1 MNFRLQ
7 SLLTGFARHLFRAF
21 FVFVIFSHGFTTAQI
36 TEQVAKS
43 AGKFTVRI
51 IILSEDELKGH
62 GSGFIIDDKGHVAT
76 NRHVIEDAENAI
88 VIYAQ
93 GQKIF
98 FRPAEIVCVSRTAD
112 LAILK
117 VDPIP
122 LTEPAQLAVGM
133 LETGA
138 PIMTVGF
145 PGALDNGTWMTL
157 DGVEHTHKSGEGKIT
172 TEEAKSDFVP
182 AVFPGAVA
190 KNMVDSNIKI
200 VLHSAKISGGNSG
213 GPLIDSEGRVCGIN
227 TALLPASLAGVDYPV
242 SIHASELLALA
253 RAHSIPVNAS
263 ASKAYSFGSLPR
275 SQIFLYITLALF
287 AAVIFLMMLRKPR
300 TVMVDAVS
308 RVVRPKRHDVSD
320 AGYRHGPPVSN
331 PHKSPANAVGNMR
344 LRGRDL
350 QGRSYDLVFGFK
362 DFGRHANRLVVG
374 RNNDLSQL
382 VLSHDSV
389 SRQHAT
395 LVLANGSVLMED
407 RNSGNGTKINGRDL
421 HVGSAAVQ
429 LRSGDKITMGEVE
442 LYFEKIS

>member
-1 MNFRLQ
+1 MNFRSH
-7 SLLTGFARHLFRAF
+7 SLLTEFVRHLFRGGL
-21 FVFVIFSHGFTTAQI
+21 VLVIFFHGFVTAQI

-62 GSGFIIDDKGHVAT
+62 GTGFIIDKKGHVAT
-76 NRHVIEDAENAI
+76 NRHVIEEAEDII

-93 GQKIF
+93 GEKVF
-98 FRPAEIVCVSRTAD
+98 FRPAKIACVSRTAD

-122 LTEPAQLAVGM
+122 LTEPAKLAVGM

-145 PGALDNGTWMTL
+145 PGALDKGTWMTL
-157 DGVEHTHKSGEGKIT
+157 EGVEHTQKSGEGKIT
-172 TEEAKSDFVP
+172 TEEAKGDFVP
-182 AVFPGAVA
+182 AVFPGSVA
-190 KNMVDSNIKI
+190 KNMMDSDTKI

-253 RAHSIPVNAS
+253 RANSIPVNAS
-263 ASKAYSFGSLPR
+263 SKKAYSFGSLSR
-275 SQIFLYITLALF
+275 SQIFLYITLAVF
-287 AAVIFLMMLRKPR
+287 AVVIFLMMLRKPR
-300 TVMVDAVS
+300 TVVVDAVS
-308 RVVRPKRHDVSD
+308 RVVRPKRNDISD

-331 PHKSPANAVGNMR
+331 PYKSPANAAGNMR

-350 QGRSYDLVFGFK
+350 QGRSYDLVFGSR

-395 LVLANGSVLMED
+395 LVFANGAVLMED

-421 HVGSAAVQ
+421 HVGSAAIE
-429 LRSGDKITMGEVE
+429 LRSGDKITLGEVE
-442 LYFEKIS
+442 LNFEKIS